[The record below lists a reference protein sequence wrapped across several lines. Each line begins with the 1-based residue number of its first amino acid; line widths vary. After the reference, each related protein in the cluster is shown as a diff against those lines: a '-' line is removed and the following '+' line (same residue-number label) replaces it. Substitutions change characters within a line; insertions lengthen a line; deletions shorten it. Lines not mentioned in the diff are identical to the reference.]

1 MRPLSARRASG
12 VGYSI
17 STPVRR
23 ARRSRIRIPAA
34 PRGLPCIEDRF
45 ICLPYRYG
53 YMGHSEPARPP
64 DEKPL
69 AGRAFPLTS
78 CKGHD
83 DMAGGGLDTSFVGS
97 DGTLQEACFVPKRRQ
112 AGQGAW
118 A

>member
-1 MRPLSARRASG
+1 
-12 VGYSI
+12 
-17 STPVRR
+17 
-23 ARRSRIRIPAA
+23 
-34 PRGLPCIEDRF
+34 
-45 ICLPYRYG
+45 
-53 YMGHSEPARPP
+53 MGHSEPARPP

-97 DGTLQEACFVPKRRQ
+97 DGTLQEACFVPKSRQ

-118 A
+118 ASSRVSARTSEHGACQRQHRTLGRGACVRCGNIDRREG